1 LKAKN
6 KEPPLILEE
15 VVGKF
20 HLMEAVLK
28 LPAVNKVSLSMLIM
42 LAWIIPEFWGREED
56 DDDQFLSLID
66 LKGNIEVPD
75 ILKKDLR
82 KRVIVTFNCKRE
94 ALSFI

>member
-1 LKAKN
+1 
-6 KEPPLILEE
+6 
-15 VVGKF
+15 
-20 HLMEAVLK
+20 MEAVLK

-56 DDDQFLSLID
+56 DDDEFLSLID

-82 KRVIVTFNCKRE
+82 KRVIVTFNCKGE